1 MAKPGTEQRRLRQ
14 LRASLAG
21 ARVRDLAIA
30 IVLHG
35 CRALSSDRT
44 TRLHPQKSIECLLP
58 AVARDSQNS
67 RNLGLIERPDLC
79 RIDGVCSM
87 GMVHEAALSLDS
99 KTIRRTGGVGD
110 PVGVFAVAKFYF
122 LLGRVYGVL
131 VFGPIRNLFNEPEQD
146 QQDSSTAGG
155 LPAPV
160 GAPDRHLPSG
170 NSISGMG

>member
-1 MAKPGTEQRRLRQ
+1 
-14 LRASLAG
+14 
-21 ARVRDLAIA
+21 
-30 IVLHG
+30 
-35 CRALSSDRT
+35 
-44 TRLHPQKSIECLLP
+44 
-58 AVARDSQNS
+58 
-67 RNLGLIERPDLC
+67 
-79 RIDGVCSM
+79 M

-131 VFGPIRNLFNEPEQD
+131 VFGSVCDLFNEPEQD
-146 QQDSSTAGG
+146 QQDSSTTGG

-160 GAPDRHLPSG
+160 GAPGRHLPRG